1 MNYQIPEKFKIAG
14 IEFTVKLVKSLQNGD
29 VYGEFND
36 ALNCICI
43 AKNVKISDTWYP
55 VKIENRYQT
64 FLHELFHVFS
74 YYWNTEVPEDL
85 AQVFANFMLEF
96 KQTAN
101 YVNTL
106 SN

>member
-1 MNYQIPEKFKIAG
+1 MSYIIPKNFKLAG
-14 IEFTVKLVKSLQNGD
+14 IDFTVEIVKSIQNGA

-36 ALNCICI
+36 ALNRIQI
-43 AKNVKISDTWYP
+43 AKSIKIEDTWYN
-55 VKIENRYQT
+55 VKPINRYQT